1 MILLPLPD
9 PPPFAMR
16 KMWAYAFS
24 TPGLNASNGT
34 VVAMGERL
42 FFTENTGPSGGAY
55 GCLDAR
61 TGSLALAQS
70 ERRTTGPST
79 VQAADGRVVVR
90 TLFEVREVDP
100 RDGRTLWTMASADAG
115 AGPLL
120 VGGRIVLETAKG
132 RLEAFDLRTHARA
145 WRLDLGARS
154 GGPLRDGAFA
164 VGGSLLWRATAD
176 GKVAKVDLGSGSMVW
191 AKPFDGGEARTIV
204 PMGGRVAIF
213 GERGMAAWRA
223 SDGATL
229 WRDSSSEGVAAFYA
243 AGRDDLWT
251 FEDLG
256 RVLLRRRAGDGRRV
270 GRATE
275 LPFGSGLASLPTPY
289 GDGTVLPSQEG
300 LLRLDAE
307 GRTVGLVRLLD
318 SSSGVLALG
327 DDLVTWGDGLITRLA
342 PGVAVPPPDAA
353 ARARRIVGHATLG
366 DADRRALW
374 DLGRE
379 AIPALAEA
387 IPGAEERRRDRL
399 VSILTSIA
407 RAEDTEAMLDLADR
421 EDTFGPKET
430 QGRDDLAEW
439 FEWRANGDLLA
450 RHLLPRLRAATEEA
464 ETLRVLRYM
473 TRSTDAGV
481 TEELFRRLRASSS
494 SREIKG
500 LIFPAIALSGRRE
513 VLDWVLKSRA
523 DSRRL
528 AVPTR
533 GLSTVRDAD
542 GDGIPDAYDANP
554 DVAPRPLDETERVLV
569 AAFEAFA
576 RADFQSQPLM
586 AFDYGPGLRPFEL
599 VGWPKALRVARPG
612 VDLQGV
618 TGGATLSF
626 EPFDSDGDVVRFG
639 PGTDEATVRVA
650 RRRGYGTEIRL
661 RRFEG
666 EWFATSLEVTWQN

>member
-61 TGSLALAQS
+61 TGALLWRKA
-70 ERRTTGPST
+70 EEDDRTST

-100 RDGRTLWTMASADAG
+100 QDGRTLWAMASADAG

-132 RLEAFDLRTHARA
+132 GLEAFDLRTHARV
-145 WRLDLGARS
+145 WRLDYGSEFRGASRN
-154 GGPLRDGAFA
+154 GASA
-164 VGGSLLWRATAD
+164 VVGEWLLTAAAD
-176 GKVAKVDLGSGSMVW
+176 GRIVKVDLASGGLEW
-191 AKPFDGGEARTIV
+191 AKPFDRGEAWGIV
-204 PMGGRVAIF
+204 PMGDRAAIF
-213 GERGMAAWRA
+213 GKEGMAAWRV

-229 WRDSSSEGVAAFYA
+229 WGGPRKGGVVPFYA
-243 AGRDDLWT
+243 AGRDELWT
-251 FEDLG
+251 FEDRG

-289 GDGTVLPSQEG
+289 GEGTVLPSQEG

-307 GRTVGLVRLLD
+307 GRTVGLVRLLN

-327 DDLVTWGDGLITRLA
+327 DDLVTWGNGLITRLT
-342 PGVAVPPPDAA
+342 PGVPIVPPDAA

-439 FEWRANGDLLA
+439 FEWRADGDLLA

-576 RADFQSQPLM
+576 RADFQSQPSM

-599 VGWPKALRVARPG
+599 VGWPKALRVAKP
-612 VDLQGV
+612 DLLRNPDMGY
-618 TGGATLSF
+618 ATLSF
-626 EPFDSDGDVVRFG
+626 ERFSSDGDVVRFG
-639 PGTDEATVRVA
+639 PGADEATVRVA